1 MKDSL
6 QQLITVIALSAGAG
20 ISGGL
25 LIGGLAAGAINGPA
39 RGSDPIAFADHP
51 IGFSLMALFHLGLTV
66 GFASYAYHI
75 ATSKPAA

>member
-6 QQLITVIALSAGAG
+6 QKLLTVIALSAGAG
-20 ISGGL
+20 ISGGF
-25 LIGGLAAGAINGPA
+25 LISGLAAGAIDGPA
-39 RGSDPIAFADHP
+39 RGRDPIAFSDHP
-51 IGFSLMALFHLGLTV
+51 IGFCLMALFFLGITI